1 MIRKIGE
8 KKHILEDGKYSVYCV
23 YEIKKSAMFR
33 FLKKKAKL
41 DEKISNMART
51 QIINMCDEEIQKLE
65 SLE

>member
-1 MIRKIGE
+1 MKP
-8 KKHILEDGKYSVYCV
+8 
-23 YEIKKSAMFR
+23 AMFR